1 MTGRGGACFAAN
13 PEGTE
18 LWVIAGFSGQE
29 NNDIHRFDIASKT
42 WHTDSK
48 WSEGFRP
55 RSVAGHCTFDDKIL
69 IFGGEVDPS
78 GLGHDGAGS
87 FACDTVLWDC
97 KTYTFS

>member
-1 MTGRGGACFAAN
+1 MQQILREQNCGLLQVLVDRKIMISIDLISPQKPGIQTLNG
-13 PEGTE
+13 
-18 LWVIAGFSGQE
+18 
-29 NNDIHRFDIASKT
+29 
-42 WHTDSK
+42 
-48 WSEGFRP
+48 SEGFRP